1 MNTEIFDADLS
12 SMLGQALQKKAGFKD
27 PLLRLRYNL
36 KFSAVFAASFGILY
50 GAMAILVPVWPINL
64 CFAILVLFTIWGV
77 ITTLHMRSLLSEPDS
92 PAPLLQELQRYVTLV
107 RKWMRLQERLGI
119 FVYPFSIIGGGLM
132 GAYLASG
139 EPVANLLNDKV
150 LDVLLVVALL
160 VMMPICAGI
169 ARTMNRV
176 KYGRYLD
183 DLQKNIDELTADN
196 A

>member
-1 MNTEIFDADLS
+1 
-12 SMLGQALQKKAGFKD
+12 
-27 PLLRLRYNL
+27 
-36 KFSAVFAASFGILY
+36 
-50 GAMAILVPVWPINL
+50 MAILVPVWPINL

-150 LDVLLVVALL
+150 FDVLLVVALL

-183 DLQKNIDELTADN
+183 DLKKNIDELTADN